1 MVDICEHGLVERL
14 QREGG
19 QRNSHGHHLR
29 CAGHHDFLENMITGG
44 SQADVVL
51 IMVPASGSFTTA
63 IAKSNHRAG
72 EIHGLTRH
80 HPRLIS
86 LLGVKQI
93 RIGIDR
99 WIATQLVASRL
110 ATMRW
115 PTRRRVC
122 WWRLAG
128 RRISLRRTSCDADLW
143 MGERQLVEDISE
155 HGPVERLRC
164 EGGQRNDSLGHLC
177 ACQSLASTRS
187 RM

>member
-1 MVDICEHGLVERL
+1 MVNICEHGLVERL

-19 QRNSHGHHLR
+19 QRNDSHGHHLR
-29 CAGHHDFLENMITGG
+29 CAGHHDFIENMITGG

-51 IMVPASGSFTTA
+51 IMVPAAGNFTTA

-93 RIGIDR
+93 CIGIER
-99 WIATQLVASRL
+99 RIATQLATSRL

-115 PTRRRVC
+115 PTK
-122 WWRLAG
+122 
-128 RRISLRRTSCDADLW
+128 
-143 MGERQLVEDISE
+143 
-155 HGPVERLRC
+155 
-164 EGGQRNDSLGHLC
+164 
-177 ACQSLASTRS
+177 
-187 RM
+187 